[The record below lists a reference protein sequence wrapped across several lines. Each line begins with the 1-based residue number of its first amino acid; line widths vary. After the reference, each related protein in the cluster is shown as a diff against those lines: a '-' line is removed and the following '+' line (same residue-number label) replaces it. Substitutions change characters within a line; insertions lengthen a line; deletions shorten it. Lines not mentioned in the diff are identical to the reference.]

1 MSGTLV
7 VISSPS
13 GGGKNTVMR
22 ELIARIPNT
31 ARVVT
36 TTTRAPREK
45 ELDGIDY
52 YFLERSVFEEKLA
65 QGEFVEYNEYAG
77 NLYGLQKVHLDE
89 ALQQYRFVYCQ
100 ADVHGKQSLDRLGI
114 PHISIFLLPES
125 LDVLEERVVQRGDVS
140 DESLAARLEIAHD
153 EIAVANTYELAIV
166 NKNGALEEV
175 VGEIV
180 GFLGQASSISREAD
194 ANS

>member
-36 TTTRAPREK
+36 TTTREQREG
-45 ELDGIDY
+45 EVDGVDY
-52 YFLERSVFEEKLA
+52 HFISRSIFEQKREN
-65 QGEFVEYNEYAG
+65 GEFVEYNEYAG
-77 NLYGLQKVHLDE
+77 NLYGLQHVHLQD
-89 ALQQYRFVYCQ
+89 ALHTYTFVYYQ

-125 LDVLEERVVQRGDVS
+125 LEVLQERIRQRGDVS
-140 DESLAARLEIAHD
+140 EKSLAMRLDIARQE
-153 EIAVANTYELAIV
+153 VALADTYDLAII
-166 NKNGALEEV
+166 NKNGALSEV

-180 GFLGQASSISREAD
+180 EFLERERG
-194 ANS
+194 S

>member
-22 ELIARIPNT
+22 ELIVRIPNT

-45 ELDGIDY
+45 EVDGVDY

-77 NLYGLQKVHLDE
+77 NLYGLQKVYLDE

-140 DESLAARLEIAHD
+140 DESLAARLEIARD
-153 EIAVANTYELAIV
+153 EIAVAGTYDLAIV

-175 VGEIV
+175 IGEIV
-180 GFLGQASSISREAD
+180 GFLGQERAS
-194 ANS
+194 